1 MDDAAARQN
10 VARYRLTPK
19 IAETRIKDLAQ
30 DSKHLKWSRHA
41 LARMNEREIFDVDVI
56 RILRKGVI
64 CGEPEE
70 NQSGEWKCK
79 MTLRLRGTRD
89 AGAVL
94 IILKKAGGLLIK
106 TVEWE
111 DLR

>member
-1 MDDAAARQN
+1 MDDTSARKN
-10 VARYRLTPK
+10 VTRYRLTLA
-19 IAETRIKDLAQ
+19 IAEARIKSTAQ
-30 DSKHLKWSRHA
+30 ASENIKWSLHA
-41 LARMNEREIFDVDVI
+41 LSRMNEREIFDVDVL
-56 RILRKGVI
+56 RILRRGVI

-70 NQSGEWKCK
+70 TNSGEWKCK
-79 MTLRLRGTRD
+79 MVLRLRGTRE

-94 IILKKAGGLLIK
+94 IILRKGALLIK